1 MELDKKTIK
10 KIILILFA
18 AIIFYL
24 GVKNMNEVIKVL
36 GSFFSLI
43 SPFIIGAMIAFIIN
57 VPMSRIEEGIFGEKK
72 VRGKRIISFVIT
84 LALIIGIIAVAMY
97 IIIPQI
103 ASTLQSIAGRLPA
116 AYASAEAWIADNM
129 SYLEALGSE
138 NSELSIDWDRLVG
151 KIVSFLQQ
159 SASSMVDNGIGA
171 ISNIISAI
179 VNFCIGFVFAVYI
192 LFAKEKLT
200 RQGKQIIFALFKEE
214 TADKILYVCTLSQR
228 TFSRFI
234 SGQCLEACIL
244 GFMFFV
250 TMSIFRMPYAMLISV
265 FIAFCA
271 LIPIVGAFIG
281 CFLGILLILIV
292 DPLKAVIFVVMFLVL
307 QQIEGNFVYPH
318 VVGNSVGLPSIW
330 VLCAVTIGGKL
341 MGVIGMVVF
350 IPFVSVIYSLFRLY
364 VKSRLEKKEVPS
376 GKWTEK
382 LELGEDVMV
391 RERAGKQ

>member
-116 AYASAEAWIADNM
+116 AYTSAEAWIADNM
-129 SYLEALGSE
+129 SYLETLGSE
-138 NSELSIDWDRLVG
+138 NSELAIDWDGLVG

-391 RERAGKQ
+391 RERAGK